1 MASLGALRLSES
13 AASAQ
18 VAETNVG
25 GGSVVASSTPLLP
38 PQLAAASGAIQ
49 GAAQNLV
56 KQLVLHPL
64 DTIKT
69 RVQMPSELSRAELFR
84 DLYRGLIPTIVGGT
98 PGSSAFFAAKE
109 AMTSVLKP
117 RGLPPQV
124 VTVAGVVAGVLSA
137 KSIKTP
143 FDVAQTRAMATGP
156 GQSESAFAWDGSW
169 SAVQAVYEKEGLQGL
184 YRGYGANVA
193 YKLPADAAKFLS
205 YEALRESGAA
215 GQLPAGVAG
224 GAATLISNAITTP
237 LDVVRTRILT
247 RAETGDVVETF
258 RSVLAQQDGGWQL
271 WSGVGWRLAR
281 GALAGS
287 IQFSVLE
294 GTKSAVESRV

>member
-143 FDVAQTRAMATGP
+143 FDVAQTRGSRSRRSRGMAP
-156 GQSESAFAWDGSW
+156 GRPCRRCTRRRGSKACT
-169 SAVQAVYEKEGLQGL
+169 AVMA
-184 YRGYGANVA
+184 
-193 YKLPADAAKFLS
+193 PTS
-205 YEALRESGAA
+205 
-215 GQLPAGVAG
+215 
-224 GAATLISNAITTP
+224 LINFQPMPPSS
-237 LDVVRTRILT
+237 LRTRHCA
-247 RAETGDVVETF
+247 RA
-258 RSVLAQQDGGWQL
+258 
-271 WSGVGWRLAR
+271 
-281 GALAGS
+281 
-287 IQFSVLE
+287 
-294 GTKSAVESRV
+294 